1 MSNENKKAWIGIIVP
16 VLYVILLL
24 NFPEISNSI
33 FVFII
38 SWAAVAVIQLNLYR
52 FLNKKFPASEDLKD

>member
-38 SWAAVAVIQLNLYR
+38 SWAAVAVIQLNLSR